1 MWATADLLFIL
12 AAIVAGLAVLL
23 LVLALRTIQTAQRGV
38 YYSTRKRSQK
48 LGIRLL
54 KSSLIIGVVAAVVWF
69 SKPFAPLTIILPIS
83 IGQFLPTVTAIPTQT
98 AAATKIPTSTI
109 VIPIAT
115 ETSTATSTPFPA
127 TSTPSPTATEI
138 SPSSTATIVISQT
151 QSTFTP
157 TPSVVVKEIKT
168 PTPVKVLSP
177 FNSPV
182 ITPTMSSAII
192 GAINSPVAT
201 PVPKHLKF
209 RAIGSDT
216 DANGDV
222 IGIGTEFVR
231 GIQKIIIVFDFYDMP
246 AEAYI
251 QHSWFREGNNVYFDR
266 LQWTTQGSGLASMSW
281 TPDGGLIPGLYEV
294 RVLLNDQPQFVANFL
309 IR

>member
-138 SPSSTATIVISQT
+138 SPSSTAIIVISQP

-157 TPSVVVKEIKT
+157 TPSMVVDEIKT
-168 PTPVKVLSP
+168 PIPVKVLSP

-182 ITPTMSSAII
+182 VTPI
-192 GAINSPVAT
+192 
-201 PVPKHLKF
+201 PKNLKF
-209 RAIGSDT
+209 RVIGSDT
-216 DANGDV
+216 DANGAV

-251 QHSWFREGNNVYFDR
+251 QHSCFREGNNVYFDR
-266 LQWTTQGSGLASMSW
+266 VQWTTQGSGLASMSW
-281 TPDGGLIPGLYEV
+281 TPNGGFIPGLYEV
-294 RVLLNDQPQFVANFL
+294 RVSLNDQPQFVANFL

>member
-1 MWATADLLFIL
+1 MWAIADLLFIL

-23 LVLALRTIQTAQRGV
+23 LVLALRTIQTAQRGA

-138 SPSSTATIVISQT
+138 SPSSTAIIVISQP

-157 TPSVVVKEIKT
+157 TPSMVVDEIKT
-168 PTPVKVLSP
+168 PIPVKVLSP

-182 ITPTMSSAII
+182 VTPI
-192 GAINSPVAT
+192 
-201 PVPKHLKF
+201 PKNLKF
-209 RAIGSDT
+209 RVIGSDT
-216 DANGDV
+216 DANGAV

-266 LQWTTQGSGLASMSW
+266 VQWTTQGSGLASMSW
-281 TPDGGLIPGLYEV
+281 TPNGGFIPGLYEV
-294 RVLLNDQPQFVANFL
+294 RVSLNDQPQFVANFL

>member
-38 YYSTRKRSQK
+38 YYSTRKSSQK

-138 SPSSTATIVISQT
+138 SPSSTAIIVISQP

-157 TPSVVVKEIKT
+157 TPSMVVDEIKT
-168 PTPVKVLSP
+168 PIPVKVLSP

-182 ITPTMSSAII
+182 VTPI
-192 GAINSPVAT
+192 
-201 PVPKHLKF
+201 PKNLKF
-209 RAIGSDT
+209 RVIGSDT
-216 DANGDV
+216 DANGAV

-266 LQWTTQGSGLASMSW
+266 VQWTTQGSGLASMSW

>member
-138 SPSSTATIVISQT
+138 SPSSTAIIVISQP

-157 TPSVVVKEIKT
+157 TPSMVVDEIKT
-168 PTPVKVLSP
+168 PIPVKVLSP

-182 ITPTMSSAII
+182 VTPI
-192 GAINSPVAT
+192 
-201 PVPKHLKF
+201 PKNLKF
-209 RAIGSDT
+209 RVIGSDT
-216 DANGDV
+216 DANGAV

>member
-23 LVLALRTIQTAQRGV
+23 LVLALRTIQTAQRGA

-115 ETSTATSTPFPA
+115 ETSTATSTPL
-127 TSTPSPTATEI
+127 PSM
-138 SPSSTATIVISQT
+138 
-151 QSTFTP
+151 
-157 TPSVVVKEIKT
+157 VVDEIKT
-168 PTPVKVLSP
+168 PIPVKVLSP

-182 ITPTMSSAII
+182 VTPI
-192 GAINSPVAT
+192 
-201 PVPKHLKF
+201 PKNLKF
-209 RAIGSDT
+209 RVIGSDT
-216 DANGDV
+216 DANGAV

-246 AEAYI
+246 AESYI

-266 LQWTTQGSGLASMSW
+266 VQWTTQGSGLASMSW
-281 TPDGGLIPGLYEV
+281 TPNGGFIPGLYEV
-294 RVLLNDQPQFVANFL
+294 RVSLNDQPQFVANFL

>member
-138 SPSSTATIVISQT
+138 SPSSTAIIVISQP

-157 TPSVVVKEIKT
+157 TPSMVVDEIKT
-168 PTPVKVLSP
+168 PIPVKVLSP

-182 ITPTMSSAII
+182 VTPI
-192 GAINSPVAT
+192 
-201 PVPKHLKF
+201 PKNLKF
-209 RAIGSDT
+209 RVIGSDT
-216 DANGDV
+216 DANGAV

-251 QHSWFREGNNVYFDR
+251 QHSWSREGNNVYFDR
-266 LQWTTQGSGLASMSW
+266 VQWTTQGSGLASMSW
-281 TPDGGLIPGLYEV
+281 TPNGGFIPGLYEV
-294 RVLLNDQPQFVANFL
+294 RVSLNDQPQFVANFL

>member
-138 SPSSTATIVISQT
+138 SPSSTAIIVISQP

-157 TPSVVVKEIKT
+157 TPSMVVDEIKT
-168 PTPVKVLSP
+168 PIPVKVLSP

-182 ITPTMSSAII
+182 VTPI
-192 GAINSPVAT
+192 
-201 PVPKHLKF
+201 PKNLKF
-209 RAIGSDT
+209 RVIGSDT
-216 DANGDV
+216 DANGAV

-266 LQWTTQGSGLASMSW
+266 VQWTTQGSGLASMSW
-281 TPDGGLIPGLYEV
+281 TPNGGFIPGLYEV
-294 RVLLNDQPQFVANFL
+294 RVSLNDQPQFVANFL